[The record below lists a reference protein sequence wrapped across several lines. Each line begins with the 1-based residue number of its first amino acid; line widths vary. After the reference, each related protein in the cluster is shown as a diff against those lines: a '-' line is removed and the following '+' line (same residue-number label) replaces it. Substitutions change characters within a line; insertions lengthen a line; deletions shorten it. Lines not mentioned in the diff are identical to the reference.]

1 MMDTKCSQAYECKI
15 FIGSKNEYLKQY
27 FDRSILLEYIQGFQ
41 DNYHKLIP
49 VRVTGTEFVCGSKY
63 QESGWEIAVINYPK
77 LDLCIEEIEYFCE
90 QLTEY
95 LTDRLRQKRVTLMT
109 PGISTMYYT
118 PLCFPQSASSKA
130 ASP

>member
-1 MMDTKCSQAYECKI
+1 M
-15 FIGSKNEYLKQY
+15 
-27 FDRSILLEYIQGFQ
+27 LLEHIQGFQ
-41 DNYHKLIP
+41 DNYHSLIP
-49 VRVTGTEFVCGSKY
+49 VRVTSTEFVCGGKY

-109 PGISTMYYT
+109 PSISTMYYT

-130 ASP
+130 TSP